1 MLHIFIGSFCILF
14 FFWKIVLLRVKMDC
28 KNKLFDTSVLRFTTK
43 CLVNSHGTFFRK
55 EQMEIFSQNL
65 LPYLRNLLP
74 YLKRTLSTSFWVAVT
89 YVLIEN
95 SYSLKL
101 CSYIHHHICFY
112 KIKNPFLLMTS
123 FFQWRHQIHI
133 LLPDAPTK
141 TLKLNFK
148 VNCKF
153 L

>member
-1 MLHIFIGSFCILF
+1 MEQHLSIEQQKKVNSFTEFLVNYCINLYVELSYKQVLHIFIGSFCILF

-95 SYSLKL
+95 S
-101 CSYIHHHICFY
+101 
-112 KIKNPFLLMTS
+112 
-123 FFQWRHQIHI
+123 
-133 LLPDAPTK
+133 
-141 TLKLNFK
+141 
-148 VNCKF
+148 
-153 L
+153 